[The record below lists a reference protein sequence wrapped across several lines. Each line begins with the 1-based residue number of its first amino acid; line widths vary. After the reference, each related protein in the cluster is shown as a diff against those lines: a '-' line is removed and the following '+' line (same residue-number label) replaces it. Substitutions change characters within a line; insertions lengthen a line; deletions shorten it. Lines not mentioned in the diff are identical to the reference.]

1 MSNSKRR
8 VYISDHGTF
17 TLFDMRVPLPAIME
31 LTESQID
38 YIKKSGIYKISELS
52 AAQTLKAKPTAF
64 SDIEGDRFE
73 SARTKSV
80 NELAFKKPIL
90 GTKFAEKAKNAV
102 IVKKSSVYGKKLQK
116 SDNELTKKEVPSIPI
131 KTLNSSNSST
141 SNTTAVITRKSNTNN
156 KPNNKL
162 STLEADLNSNNSTT
176 STSTNNIQKEVG
188 ESK

>member
-1 MSNSKRR
+1 MSDSKRR

-31 LTESQID
+31 LTDSQID

-64 SDIEGDRFE
+64 SDVDGDRFE
-73 SARTKSV
+73 TARTKSV

-102 IVKKSSVYGKKLQK
+102 IVKKSSNYGKKLQK
-116 SDNELTKKEVPSIPI
+116 ADNEITKKEVPSIPV
-131 KTLNSSNSST
+131 KNVTTTNA
-141 SNTTAVITRKSNTNN
+141 TAVITRKSNT
-156 KPNNKL
+156 KVNNKL

-188 ESK
+188 EVK

>member
-1 MSNSKRR
+1 MSDSKRR

-116 SDNELTKKEVPSIPI
+116 SDNELTKKEVPSIPV
-131 KTLNSSNSST
+131 KAANTNSST
-141 SNTTAVITRKSNTNN
+141 NTTAVITRKSN
-156 KPNNKL
+156 KVVNNKL
-162 STLEADLNSNNSTT
+162 STLEADLNNSSTT
-176 STSTNNIQKEVG
+176 STSTDNIQKEVG